1 VLSLNNAGSR
11 EQHVIVAVFQS
22 VILQEEKEMNS
33 ILRKI
38 ASERGAAR
46 GRQGRPAYA
55 IVVGL
60 AASLVLGLSACTG
73 GGDDKGEATQKAAT
87 SSTPASPTSGKIVP
101 TSATASS
108 STPADLPKL
117 AFDGDVTTVWNAG
130 DSAPSWIQLDLG
142 QPVTISKVRLNVLQS
157 PNGPTTHEISGGPTP
172 DSLTLIGTLDG
183 NTTDGQWLE
192 LNQSAN
198 NVRYVKI
205 ETTKSP
211 SWVAWKEIEIYK

>member
-1 VLSLNNAGSR
+1 
-11 EQHVIVAVFQS
+11 
-22 VILQEEKEMNS
+22 LQQEKEMNS

-73 GGDDKGEATQKAAT
+73 GGDDKGEATQKAAK
-87 SSTPASPTSGKIVP
+87 SSTPAVTPTSAKIVP
-101 TSATASS
+101 ASATASS

-130 DSAPSWIQLDLG
+130 ASAPSWIQLDLG
-142 QPVTISKVRLNVLQS
+142 QPVTISKVRLNVAQN

-183 NTTDGQWLE
+183 NTTDEQWLE

-211 SWVAWKEIEIYK
+211 SWVAWREIEIYK